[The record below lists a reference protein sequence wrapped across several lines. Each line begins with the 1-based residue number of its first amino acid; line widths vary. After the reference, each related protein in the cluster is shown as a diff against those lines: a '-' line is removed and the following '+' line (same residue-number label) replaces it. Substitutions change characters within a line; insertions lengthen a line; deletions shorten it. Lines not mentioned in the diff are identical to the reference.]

1 MISHNH
7 ECIFVHVPKTG
18 GQSVETVFLELH
30 GLTWA
35 TREPLLMRPNPDPAK
50 GPAHLAH
57 LKAREYVDLGYVDAA
72 TFDRYFKFSFVRN
85 PWDRLVSE
93 YRYLRLD
100 GKTPFSF
107 FVNESLAKTDEY
119 SDIARH
125 VCPQIDFLT
134 DAQGKL
140 IVDFVGRFETFADD
154 FDVVA
159 RRLGLGGVALPHQ
172 NASRGRTPSRL
183 RRLFAGTGGK
193 DKRRPYQ
200 HYYDDELRDRVTG
213 FYSRDIERFGYSFE
227 GSFACKPIV

>member
-1 MISHNH
+1 MISHKH

-18 GQSVETVFLELH
+18 GQSVETVFLDLH

-50 GPAHLAH
+50 GPARLAH
-57 LKAREYVDLGYVDAA
+57 LEAREYVDLGYVDAA

-93 YRYLRLD
+93 YRYLGFD
-100 GKTPFSF
+100 GKTPFST
-107 FVNESLAKTDEY
+107 FVKESLAETDEY

-134 DAQGKL
+134 DAGGKL
-140 IVDFVGRFETFADD
+140 VVDFVGRFESFNDD
-154 FDVVA
+154 FDFVA
-159 RRLGLGGVALPHQ
+159 RRLELGDVVLPHQ
-172 NASRGRTPSRL
+172 NASQGRTPSRL
-183 RRLFAGTGGK
+183 SRLFAGTRGK
-193 DKRRPYQ
+193 QGRRPYQ
-200 HYYDDELRDRVTG
+200 GYYDDELRKQVTA

-227 GSFACKPIV
+227 GSFACEPIV